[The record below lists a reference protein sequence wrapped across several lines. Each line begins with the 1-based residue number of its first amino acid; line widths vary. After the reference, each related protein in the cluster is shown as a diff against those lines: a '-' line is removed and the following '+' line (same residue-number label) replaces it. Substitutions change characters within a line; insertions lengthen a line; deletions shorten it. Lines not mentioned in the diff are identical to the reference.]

1 MLPRKERLTKSS
13 DFGQVFRRG
22 KGFADSIL
30 LIKAFRGRREG
41 VRIGVSVS
49 RRFGKAAVRNRI
61 RRRLRE
67 AARRHIKCIRPGYD
81 VVLIAKEGIESI
93 GFDELV
99 SRLGALLCEGKLL
112 CGHRPPVASSSG

>member
-1 MLPRKERLTKSS
+1 MLPKKERLTKSA

-22 KGFADSIL
+22 KGFADSVL
-30 LIKAFRGRREG
+30 LVKAFRGRQEG

-49 RRFGKAAVRNRI
+49 RRFGKAVARNRI

-67 AARRHIKCIRPGYD
+67 AARRYIKSIRPGYD
-81 VVLIAKEGIESI
+81 VVLIAKEGIEAV

-99 SRLGALLCEGKLL
+99 SRLGTLLTEGKLL
-112 CGHRPPVASSSG
+112 CGHRPPATSSSG

>member
-1 MLPRKERLTKSS
+1 MLPKKERLTRSS

-30 LIKAFRGRREG
+30 LVKAFRGRREG

-49 RRFGKAAVRNRI
+49 RRFGKAVVRNRI
-61 RRRLRE
+61 RRWLRE
-67 AARRHIKCIRPGYD
+67 AARRHIRNIRPGYD
-81 VVLIAKEGIESI
+81 VVLIAKAGIENI

-99 SRLGALLCEGKLL
+99 SRLGALLSEGKLL
-112 CGHRPPVASSSG
+112 CNHRPPAESSSG